1 MRSALALAI
10 LLWSG
15 AACACDCA
23 TSPLAQRARWSS
35 EVFIAE
41 VIEYKPLLSVELRVV
56 ESFKGAHR
64 GKRTISIGPSDCDY
78 FLPPL
83 NPQPGDRFLVFMS
96 KAAGKNT
103 VSRCLGSRPA
113 ASADADLK
121 VLRNRLN
128 K

>member
-1 MRSALALAI
+1 
-10 LLWSG
+10 
-15 AACACDCA
+15 
-23 TSPLAQRARWSS
+23 LAQRVGWSS

-41 VIEYKPLLSVELRVV
+41 VFEYKPLLSVELRVV
-56 ESFKGAHR
+56 ESFKGGRR

-96 KAAGKNT
+96 MAAGKNI

-113 ASADADLK
+113 ASAAADLQM
-121 VLRNRLN
+121 LRNHLY